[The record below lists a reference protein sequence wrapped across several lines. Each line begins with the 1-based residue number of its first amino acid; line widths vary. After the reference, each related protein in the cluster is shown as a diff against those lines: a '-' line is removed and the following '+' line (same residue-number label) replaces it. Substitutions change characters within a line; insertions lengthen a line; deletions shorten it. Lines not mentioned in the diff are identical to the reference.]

1 MYSKLYRQPR
11 KIIFSLF
18 LSVIVNI
25 FSILFYF
32 WFLIFL
38 KHLFLLKDFESTKL
52 FVYYTQIVIQTSQ
65 THQKFIKKIQRT
77 LKFNGSLE
85 IRQKTAHFC
94 ILNLFLLLK
103 SFCLRS
109 NNISSIRQCFITRWN
124 TWKFVKNTPLRIV
137 FSTLLPVFPVVMK
150 HYFSCLIYN
159 LKSFV
164 FKFFIQSAVSVIHVS
179 ALTISLISLTNNDV
193 L

>member
-18 LSVIVNI
+18 LSFIFNI

-38 KHLFLLKDFESTKL
+38 KHLFLLKDFKSTKL
-52 FVYYTQIVIQTSQ
+52 FVYYRQIVIQTSQ

-94 ILNLFLLLK
+94 ILFVWEV
-103 SFCLRS
+103 
-109 NNISSIRQCFITRWN
+109 NNISSIQQCFITRWN
-124 TWKFVKNTPLRIV
+124 TSKFFKNTPLHIV
-137 FSTLLPVFPVVMK
+137 FSTLLSVFPVVMK

-179 ALTISLISLTNNDV
+179 ALTISLISLTNKDV